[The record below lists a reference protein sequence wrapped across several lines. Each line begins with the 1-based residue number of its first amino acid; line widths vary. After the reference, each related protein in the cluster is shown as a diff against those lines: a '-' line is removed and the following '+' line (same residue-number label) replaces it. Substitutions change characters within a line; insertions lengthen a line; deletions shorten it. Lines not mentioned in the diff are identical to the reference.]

1 MSANFQY
8 KWLIAVVLSIVVQLL
23 FLRDLALFY
32 YGFCFIYLWAIIKA
46 PIETPPVYLILGGF
60 VLGWLLDTFYNTH
73 GMHAFSTVLVAWLR
87 PSFFKILTPANGYD
101 ERSSISLAEMKWLW
115 FFPYVALMLF
125 THHLVL
131 FLLEASDASLLGLSL
146 FKALLSTLLGLAV
159 FTLLELFNKAK

>member
-146 FKALLSTLLGLAV
+146 LKALLSTLLGLAV

>member
-8 KWLIAVVLSIVVQLL
+8 KWWIAVVLSIVVQLL

-32 YGFCFIYLWAIIKA
+32 YGFCFVYLWALIKA
-46 PIETPPVYLILGGF
+46 PIETPPLYLILGGF

-87 PSFFKILTPANGYD
+87 PTFFKILTPANGYD
-101 ERSSISLAEMKWLW
+101 ERSSISLEEMKWMW
-115 FFPYVALMLF
+115 FYPYLALMLF

-131 FLLEASDASLLGLSL
+131 FLLEASDASLFGLSL
-146 FKALLSTLLGLAV
+146 LKALLSTLLGIAV
-159 FTLLELFNKAK
+159 FTLLELFNKGK

>member
-8 KWLIAVVLSIVVQLL
+8 KWWIAVVLSIVVQLL

-32 YGFCFIYLWAIIKA
+32 YGFCFIYLWAMIKA

-73 GMHAFSTVLVAWLR
+73 GMHAFSTVLVAWMR
-87 PSFFKILTPANGYD
+87 PTFFKILTPANGYD
-101 ERSSISLAEMKWLW
+101 ERSSISLDEMKWMW
-115 FFPYVALMLF
+115 FYPYLALMLF

-131 FLLEASDASLLGLSL
+131 FLLEASDASLFGLSL
-146 FKALLSTLLGLAV
+146 LKALLSTLLGIAV
-159 FTLLELFNKAK
+159 FTLLELFNKEK

>member
-8 KWLIAVVLSIVVQLL
+8 KWWIAVVLSIVVQLL

-46 PIETPPVYLILGGF
+46 PIETPLVYLILGGF

-87 PSFFKILTPANGYD
+87 PTFFKILTPANGYD
-101 ERSSISLAEMKWLW
+101 ERSSISLDEMKWMW
-115 FFPYVALMLF
+115 FYPYLALMLF

-131 FLLEASDASLLGLSL
+131 FVLEASDASLFGLSL
-146 FKALLSTLLGLAV
+146 LKALLSTLLGIAV
-159 FTLLELFNKAK
+159 FTLLELFNKEK

>member
-8 KWLIAVVLSIVVQLL
+8 KWWIAVVLSIVVQLL

-32 YGFCFIYLWAIIKA
+32 YGFCFIYLWALIKA
-46 PIETPPVYLILGGF
+46 PIETPLVYLILGGF

-87 PSFFKILTPANGYD
+87 PTFFKILTPANGYD
-101 ERSSISLAEMKWLW
+101 ERSSISLDEMKWMW
-115 FFPYVALMLF
+115 FYPYLALMLF

-131 FLLEASDASLLGLSL
+131 FLLEASDASLFGLSL
-146 FKALLSTLLGLAV
+146 LKALLSTLLGIAV
-159 FTLLELFNKAK
+159 FTLLELFNKGK

>member
-8 KWLIAVVLSIVVQLL
+8 KWWIAVVLSIVVQLL

-32 YGFCFIYLWAIIKA
+32 YGFCFIYLWALIKA

-87 PSFFKILTPANGYD
+87 PTFFKILTPANGYD
-101 ERSSISLAEMKWLW
+101 ERSSISLDEMKWMW
-115 FFPYVALMLF
+115 FYPYLALMLF

-131 FLLEASDASLLGLSL
+131 FLLEASDASLFGLSL
-146 FKALLSTLLGLAV
+146 LKALLSTLLGIAV
-159 FTLLELFNKAK
+159 FTLLELFNKGK

>member
-125 THHLVL
+125 THHVVL

-146 FKALLSTLLGLAV
+146 LKALLSTLLGLAV

>member
-8 KWLIAVVLSIVVQLL
+8 KWWIAVVLSIVVQLL

-32 YGFCFIYLWAIIKA
+32 YGFCFIYLWALIKA

-87 PSFFKILTPANGYD
+87 PTFFKILTPANGYD
-101 ERSSISLAEMKWLW
+101 ERSSISLDEMKWMW
-115 FFPYVALMLF
+115 IYPYLALMLF

-131 FLLEASDASLLGLSL
+131 FLLEASDASLFGLSL
-146 FKALLSTLLGLAV
+146 LKALLSTLLGIAV
-159 FTLLELFNKAK
+159 FTLLELFNKGK

>member
-8 KWLIAVVLSIVVQLL
+8 KWWIAVVLSIVVQLL

-32 YGFCFIYLWAIIKA
+32 YGFCFIYLWAMIKA

-87 PSFFKILTPANGYD
+87 PTFFKILTPANGYD
-101 ERSSISLAEMKWLW
+101 ERSSISLDEMKWMW
-115 FFPYVALMLF
+115 FYPYLALMLF

-131 FLLEASDASLLGLSL
+131 FLLEASDASLFGLSL
-146 FKALLSTLLGLAV
+146 LKALLSTLLGIAV
-159 FTLLELFNKAK
+159 FTLLELFNKEK

>member
-87 PSFFKILTPANGYD
+87 PSFFKILTPANSYD
-101 ERSSISLAEMKWLW
+101 ERSAISLAEMKWLW

-125 THHLVL
+125 THHVVL

-146 FKALLSTLLGLAV
+146 LKAFLSTLLGLAV

>member
-8 KWLIAVVLSIVVQLL
+8 KWWIAVVLSIVVQLL

-87 PSFFKILTPANGYD
+87 PTFFKILTPANGYD
-101 ERSSISLAEMKWLW
+101 ERSSISLDEMKWMW
-115 FFPYVALMLF
+115 FYPYLALMLF

-131 FLLEASDASLLGLSL
+131 FLLEASDASLFGLSL
-146 FKALLSTLLGLAV
+146 LKALLSTLLGIAV
-159 FTLLELFNKAK
+159 FTLLELFNKEK

>member
-8 KWLIAVVLSIVVQLL
+8 KWWIAVVLSIVVQLL

-87 PSFFKILTPANGYD
+87 PTFFKILTPANGYD
-101 ERSSISLAEMKWLW
+101 ERSSISLDEMKWMW
-115 FFPYVALMLF
+115 FYPYLALMLF

-131 FLLEASDASLLGLSL
+131 FVLEASDASLFGLSL
-146 FKALLSTLLGLAV
+146 LKALLSTLLGIAV
-159 FTLLELFNKAK
+159 FTLLELFNKEK